1 MTQNDTLNVKLSNSQ
16 LNKLKSGIKI
26 NTEAILKLSSNAVG
40 DSNDETNFPHKLL
53 LANAQVSRLGKDFV
67 NGSSANI
74 ELSITQLLKIWQSG
88 GFLGRLLGPSL
99 EIDLP
104 LIGNVLKLF
113 NSSSISN
120 RCSYS
125 WKMFGSGTTTLII
138 SNEKMIDITI
148 IVKLLEKSGLLIKD
162 VSETI
167 KNKAKEQKD
176 RFLCMLL
183 GTLGGSLLGNLLTG

>member
-162 VSETI
+162 ISETI
-167 KNKAKEQKD
+167 KNKAKEQKG

>member
-26 NTEAILKLSSNAVG
+26 NTEAILKLSSNVVG

>member
-26 NTEAILKLSSNAVG
+26 NTEAILKLSSNVVG

-167 KNKAKEQKD
+167 KNKAKEQKG

-183 GTLGGSLLGNLLTG
+183 GTLGGSLLGNLLAG

>member
-26 NTEAILKLSSNAVG
+26 NTEAILKLSSNVVG

-176 RFLCMLL
+176 RLLCMLL